1 MGVVV
6 PGLLIGREEG
16 ERYRVSAKRKCIAQR
31 VGRAWYKS
39 IHQGRD
45 LYQLIAR
52 LLIAPSFLALSF
64 FPLSFFP
71 FGRGKSFARPSGTC
85 AKLEGRLGGLERDER
100 LFLLSPISPG
110 R

>member
-1 MGVVV
+1 MVV
-6 PGLLIGREEG
+6 PGFVNREGGG

-31 VGRAWYKS
+31 VGRACYKS

-64 FPLSFFP
+64 FP
-71 FGRGKSFARPSGTC
+71 FGRGKSFARPPGTC
-85 AKLEGRLGGLERDER
+85 AKLEERLGGLERDER

>member
-6 PGLLIGREEG
+6 PGFVNREGGG

-31 VGRAWYKS
+31 VGRACYKS

-71 FGRGKSFARPSGTC
+71 FGRGKSFARPPGTC